1 MKYVIVDLEA
11 NGLDV
16 DTVSVHCVVIQPLD
30 PEAAF
35 RPRGEAYR
43 PQSIEAA
50 VKRLNGLVEEGY
62 TLVGHN
68 IVEYD
73 VPILRRYGLKVPDNQ
88 FYDTLAV
95 SRAAYPGNTL
105 YNQDRK
111 FLARRKELEGVLKV
125 GAHSLKAWGIRL
137 GEHKGDYD
145 GGFESFN
152 EDMLAYCVQDVA
164 VTGLLLQLLQQR
176 IPDRAALL
184 ETHVAALCRTMRL
197 NGIGFDIKAA
207 TELAAKLT
215 ARREELTRIL
225 CEKFQP
231 WYEAG
236 KVKIP
241 KRGMVSRTV
250 RPGSPGYKN
259 VAAGVPYQ
267 DIELITF
274 NPASTDHIASRLQ
287 AVYGW
292 KPKDYT
298 EGGKPQVTAE
308 VLHDL
313 PYPEAKLLA
322 EYQEIKKILGYIS
335 EGEGAWLKLESKGR
349 IHGKVNPTG
358 TVSGRASHNR
368 PNTGNVPTRSELGH
382 ACRSLFTAGPGRVLV
397 GADASG
403 LQLRCLAHYFAKW
416 DGGEFA
422 RQCET
427 GDIHEYMRKGTGLF
441 TRNFQK
447 TWTYA
452 MLFGAGEGKL
462 GQTAIL
468 DHRAALEKGLT
479 TLPLPKLSQAK
490 SLGRQTLENLG
501 NAVPAFPALKR
512 DLEKAA
518 EMGKLRT
525 LDGRWIPI
533 GSAHTAI
540 AMLLQGAEAVIM
552 KTAMVL
558 ASEHL
563 KQIDARYAL
572 WVHDE
577 FQIEAHPAHAH
588 MVGKIM
594 VDAIRQAGVE
604 LELRVKLDGEFK
616 VGKTWAETH

>member
-11 NGLDV
+11 SGLDV
-16 DTVSVHCVVIQPLD
+16 DTVDVHCVVAQVP
-30 PEAAF
+30 
-35 RPRGEAYR
+35 GEMPCIYR
-43 PQSIEAA
+43 PGLIHRGVEM
-50 VKRLNGLVEEGY
+50 LNKHVEEGY

-73 VPILRRYGLKVPDNQ
+73 VPVLRRFGLKVPDTQ
-88 FYDTLAV
+88 LYDTLLA
-95 SRAAYPGNTL
+95 SRAAYPGNML

-111 FLARRKELEGVLKV
+111 FLSRRKELEGVLKV

-145 GGFESFN
+145 GGFETFN
-152 EDMLAYCVQDVA
+152 EDMLTYCVQDVA
-164 VTGLLLQLLQQR
+164 VTCLLVQLLRQR
-176 IPDRAALL
+176 IPDAAALL
-184 ETHVAALCRTMRL
+184 ETEVGAICRRMRL
-197 NGIGFDIKAA
+197 NGIGFDVKAA
-207 TELAAKLT
+207 VELAAKLT
-215 ARREELTRIL
+215 ARREELTKIL
-225 CEKFQP
+225 RDKFGA
-231 WYEAG
+231 WYEPG
-236 KVKIP
+236 ELKVP
-241 KRGMVSRTV
+241 KRPMQSRSV
-250 RPGSPGYKN
+250 APGTPGYKN
-259 VAAGVPYQ
+259 HAAGCAFQTV
-267 DIELITF
+267 ERVEF
-274 NPASTDHIASRLQ
+274 NPASTDHIANRLQ
-287 AVYGW
+287 RVYGW

-322 EYQEIKKILGYIS
+322 EYQEIKKILGYIA
-335 EGEGAWLKLESKGR
+335 EGEGAWLKLEVNGR

-382 ACRSLFTAGPGRVLV
+382 ACRALFTAGRGRVLV

-403 LQLRCLAHYFAKW
+403 LQLRGLAHYFAKW

-427 GDIHEYMRKGTGLF
+427 GDIHEFMRQGTGLY
-441 TRNFQK
+441 TRDFQK

-452 MLFGAGEGKL
+452 MLFGAGKGKL

-468 DHRAALEKGLT
+468 DHRRALEKGLT
-479 TLPLPKLSQAK
+479 TVPLPKLSQAAA
-490 SLGRQTLENLG
+490 LGQQTLDNLG
-501 NAVPAFPALKR
+501 NAVPAFPALKK
-512 DLEKAA
+512 DLDKAA
-518 EMGKLRT
+518 DEERLRT

-552 KTAMVL
+552 KTAMVIAAPQL
-558 ASEHL
+558 A
-563 KQIDARYAL
+563 QYDAEFAL

-577 FQIEAHPAHAH
+577 FQVECPPEHADA
-588 MVGKIM
+588 VGHLL
-594 VDAIRQAGVE
+594 VDAIRQAGVR
-604 LELRVKLDGEFK
+604 LGLRVKLDGAFK
-616 VGKTWAETH
+616 VGRTWAETH

>member
-1 MKYVIVDLEA
+1 MNSFVIVDLEA

-16 DTVSVHCVVIQPLD
+16 DTVDVHCVVLD
-30 PEAAF
+30 VPGISDAGDTLVYRPHQIPEAV
-35 RPRGEAYR
+35 R
-43 PQSIEAA
+43 
-50 VKRLNGLVEEGY
+50 VLNELVVDGY

-73 VPILRRYGLKVPDNQ
+73 IPILRRYGLRVPDDQ
-88 FYDTLAV
+88 LYDTLLV

-105 YNQDRK
+105 YAADLGFIRK
-111 FLARRKELEGVLKV
+111 NPELEGKLKV
-125 GAHSLKAWGIRL
+125 GAHSLRAWGYRL
-137 GEHKGDYD
+137 GDRKGDYE
-145 GGFESFN
+145 GGFETFN
-152 EDMLAYCVQDVA
+152 EEMLTYCVQDVH
-164 VTGLLLQLLQQR
+164 VTGLLFDKLRTR
-176 IPDRAALL
+176 IPDGAAQL
-184 ETHVAALCRTMRL
+184 ETHVGALCRAMRL
-197 NGIGFDIKAA
+197 NGIGFDIEAA
-207 TELAAKLT
+207 VALTGKLAA
-215 ARREELTRIL
+215 RRAELTKIL
-225 CEKFQP
+225 CDKFQP
-231 WYEAG
+231 WYEPG
-236 KVKIP
+236 KTKHP
-241 KRGMVSRTV
+241 KRAMVSRAV
-250 RPGSPGYKN
+250 KPGTPGYKN
-259 VAAGVPYQ
+259 VQAGCPYQ
-267 DIELITF
+267 DIELTSF
-274 NPASTDHIASRLQ
+274 NPASTEHIAKRLQ
-287 AVYGW
+287 AVYRW
-292 KPKDYT
+292 KPKEYT

-335 EGEGAWLKLESKGR
+335 EGEGAWLKLEEKGR

-427 GDIHEYMRKGTGLF
+427 GDIHEYMRQGTGLYL
-441 TRNFQK
+441 RSFQK

-452 MLFGAGEGKL
+452 MLFGAGKGKL

-479 TLPLPKLSQAK
+479 TEPLPKQSQAAA
-490 SLGRQTLENLG
+490 LGQKTLDNLG
-501 NAVPAFPALKR
+501 DAVPAFPALKR

-518 EMGKLRT
+518 DMGKLRT

-552 KTAMVL
+552 KKAMVL
-558 ASEHL
+558 AAPVLRDYGAH
-563 KQIDARYAL
+563 YAL

-577 FQIEAHPAHAH
+577 FQIESFPHCAEE
-588 MVGKIM
+588 VGRIM
-594 VDAIRQAGVE
+594 VNAIRQAGVE

>member
-1 MKYVIVDLEA
+1 MQKFVVVDLEA

-16 DTVSVHCVVIQPLD
+16 DTVSIHCVVMQIPGCVARTSQPD
-30 PEAAF
+30 QTHEAV
-35 RPRGEAYR
+35 EA
-43 PQSIEAA
+43 
-50 VKRLNGLVEEGY
+50 LNELVSEGY

-73 VPILRRYGLKVPDNQ
+73 IPILRRYGLKVPETQ
-88 FYDTLAV
+88 LYDTLVV
-95 SRAAYPGNTL
+95 SRAAYPGNML

-111 FLARRKELEGVLKV
+111 FLARRKELEGVLKA
-125 GAHSLKAWGIRL
+125 GAHSLKAWGLRL
-137 GEHKGDYD
+137 GEHKGDYT
-145 GGFESFN
+145 GGFEAFN
-152 EDMLAYCVQDVA
+152 EDMLTYCVQDVA
-164 VTGLLLQLLQQR
+164 VTAVLLRLLQQR
-176 IPDRAALL
+176 IPDNAALL
-184 ETHVAALCRTMRL
+184 ETHVAALCRAMRL

-207 TELAAKLT
+207 TELATKLT
-215 ARREELTRIL
+215 ARREELTKIL
-225 CEKFQP
+225 CEKFKP

-236 KVKIP
+236 KVKVP
-241 KRGMVSRTV
+241 KRGMVSRMV
-250 RPGSPGYKN
+250 KPGHPGYKN

-267 DIELITF
+267 DIERTVF
-274 NPASTDHIASRLQ
+274 NPASTDHIANRLQ

-335 EGEGAWLKLESKGR
+335 EGEGAWLKLETKGR

-427 GDIHEYMRKGTGLF
+427 GDIHEYMRQGTGLF
-441 TRNFQK
+441 TRNYQK

-490 SLGRQTLENLG
+490 ALGRQTLDNLG

-518 EMGKLRT
+518 DMGKLRT

-552 KTAMVL
+552 KTAMVIAAPEL
-558 ASEHL
+558 RSMGAT
-563 KQIDARYAL
+563 YAL

-577 FQIEAHPAHAH
+577 FQIESRPAYADDVGRT
-588 MVGKIM
+588 MVN
-594 VDAIRQAGVE
+594 AIRLAGE
-604 LELRVKLDGEFK
+604 KLELRVKLDGAFK
-616 VGKTWAETH
+616 VGTTWAETH

>member
-1 MKYVIVDLEA
+1 MNPIVIDLEA

-16 DTVSVHCVVIQPLD
+16 DTVDVHCVVAQVPGELPCIWRPAQLD
-30 PEAAF
+30 
-35 RPRGEAYR
+35 R
-43 PQSIEAA
+43 A
-50 VKRLNGLVEEGY
+50 VQALNAHVAEGY

-73 VPILRRYGLKVPDNQ
+73 VPILRRYGLKVSDDQ
-88 FYDTLAV
+88 LYDTLLA
-95 SRAAYPGNTL
+95 SRAAYPGNML
-105 YNQDRK
+105 FNADRK
-111 FLARRKELEGVLKV
+111 FLARHKELEGVLKV
-125 GAHSLKAWGIRL
+125 GAHSLKAWGLRL
-137 GEHKGDYD
+137 GNHKGDYE
-145 GGFESFN
+145 GGFETFN
-152 EDMLAYCVQDVA
+152 EDMLAYCVQDVG
-164 VTGLLLQLLQQR
+164 VTVELLAKLRSR
-176 IPDRAALL
+176 IPDGAALL
-184 ETHVAALCRTMRL
+184 ETVVGVICRRMRL

-207 TELAAKLT
+207 VDLTGRLA
-215 ARREELTRIL
+215 ARREELTKIL
-225 CEKFQP
+225 CEKFKP
-231 WYEAG
+231 WYAPG
-236 KVKIP
+236 DVKVP
-241 KRGMVSRTV
+241 KRNMQSRAV
-250 RPGSPGYKN
+250 APGAPGYRN
-259 VAAGVPYQ
+259 VAAGAEYQ
-267 DIELITF
+267 EVERTVF
-274 NPASTDHIASRLQ
+274 NPASTEHIANRLQ
-287 AVYGW
+287 AYYGW

-298 EGGKPQVTAE
+298 DGGKPQVTVE

-335 EGEGAWLKLESKGR
+335 EGEGAWLKLEQKGR

-382 ACRSLFTAGPGRVLV
+382 ACRRLFVAGPGKVLV

-403 LQLRCLAHYFAKW
+403 LQLRALAHYFAKW

-427 GDIHEYMRKGTGLF
+427 GDIHEFMRQGTGLF

-452 MLFGAGEGKL
+452 MLFGAGKGKL

-468 DHRAALEKGLT
+468 DHRHALEKGLT
-479 TLPLPKLSQAK
+479 TKPLPKLSQSA
-490 SLGRQTLENLG
+490 SIGQQTLDNLG
-501 NAVPAFPALKR
+501 NAVPAFPALKK
-512 DLEKAA
+512 DLDKAA
-518 EMGKLRT
+518 EEERLRT

-552 KTAMVL
+552 KKAMVIAAPQL
-558 ASEHL
+558 V
-563 KQIDARYAL
+563 KYDAEFAL

-577 FQIEAHPAHAH
+577 FQVECPMEHAET
-588 MVGKIM
+588 VGNLL
-594 VDAIRQAGVE
+594 VEAIRQAGVE
-604 LELRVKLDGEFK
+604 LGLRVKLDGAFK